1 MKTDLL
7 ARLTTTSSSPA
18 NLLIRLSVGLVF
30 LPEGIQKLVFPELL
44 GVGRFI
50 KIGIPSPELM
60 GPFVGW
66 VEMICGAMIL
76 MGLLTRLAAIPLIIV
91 MLVAIVST
99 KIPILLGHD
108 WWIFH
113 ISPLSRY
120 GFWSFMHETRAD
132 WAMLMGALFLYS
144 VGGGKWS
151 LDNVLH
157 DSA

>member
-7 ARLTTTSSSPA
+7 KRLTATSPSPA
-18 NLLIRLSVGLVF
+18 NLLIRLSLGLVF

-50 KIGIPSPELM
+50 KIGIPNPELM
-60 GPFVGW
+60 GPFVGC

-76 MGLLTRLAAIPLIIV
+76 IGLLTRLAAIPLVII
-91 MLVAIVST
+91 MLVAIIST

-108 WWIFH
+108 WWVFH
-113 ISPLSRY
+113 VSPLPRY

-132 WAMLMGALFLYS
+132 WAMLMGALFLFIE
-144 VGGGKWS
+144 GGGRWS
-151 LDNVLH
+151 LDNVLRNR
-157 DSA
+157 A